1 MSYLSL
7 SLRITCCRV
16 SSGDDINFYLSL
28 MFVRNLA
35 ENVFQE
41 ERKGN
46 RKEMAEMFKYA
57 GDRRKRARK

>member
-16 SSGDDINFYLSL
+16 SSGNDINFYLSL

-46 RKEMAEMFKYA
+46 RKGNGWDFKYA
-57 GDRRKRARK
+57 GDGRKRVRK